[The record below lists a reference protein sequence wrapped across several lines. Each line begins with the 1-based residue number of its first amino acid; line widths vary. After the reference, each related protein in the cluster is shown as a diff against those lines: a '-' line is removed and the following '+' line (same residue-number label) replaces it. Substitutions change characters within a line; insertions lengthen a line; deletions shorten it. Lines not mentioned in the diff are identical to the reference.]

1 MKSKLLNTVAA
12 SLLALSALNANAGP
26 IPYPNPGVPNPVTYA
41 FTAASTGD
49 VLAYFW
55 GSTAG
60 YTSTLSLLVNGVDT
74 GISGLNNH
82 SSAYGDVL
90 NFGTVNAGDSLVFR
104 LNVLT
109 TGDYW
114 YSDTG
119 LNYDGVNHVY
129 STSFDGDSIIPAGI
143 FVSFEDLP
151 FGGDFNYNDEDFV
164 FTNIRDFNDVSE
176 PLGVLLVGA
185 GLAGIGMLRR
195 RKH

>member
-1 MKSKLLNTVAA
+1 MKSKLIN
-12 SLLALSALNANAGP
+12 SLLAGALAISAWSAQAGP
-26 IPYPNPGVPNPVTYA
+26 IPYPNPGVLNPVNYA

-49 VLAYFW
+49 VVAYFW
-55 GSTAG
+55 GSTAS

-74 GISGLNNH
+74 GIVGLNNH
-82 SSAYGDVL
+82 TSAYGDAL

-109 TGDYW
+109 TGDAW
-114 YSDTG
+114 YSDIG

-129 STSFDGDSIIPAGI
+129 STNFGGDALIPAGT
-143 FVSFEDLP
+143 FVAFEDLP

-164 FTNIRDFNDVSE
+164 FTNILDIGQVPE
-176 PLGVLLVGA
+176 PFSALLVGGA
-185 GLAGIGMLRR
+185 LAGMFVVRR

>member
-1 MKSKLLNTVAA
+1 MKSKLMNA
-12 SLLALSALNANAGP
+12 LLAGALAISAWSAQAGP
-26 IPYPNPGVPNPVTYA
+26 IPYPNPGVLNPVNYA

-49 VLAYFW
+49 VVAYFW

-74 GISGLNNH
+74 GIVGLNNH
-82 SSAYGDVL
+82 TSAYGDAL

-109 TGDYW
+109 TGDFW

-129 STSFDGDSIIPAGI
+129 STDFGGDAFIPAGT

-151 FGGDFNYNDEDFV
+151 FGGDLNYNDEDFV
-164 FTNIRDFNDVSE
+164 FTNILDIGQVPE
-176 PLGVLLVGA
+176 PFSALLLGGA
-185 GLAGIGMLRR
+185 LAGMAIVRR
-195 RKH
+195 RKN

>member
-1 MKSKLLNTVAA
+1 MKSKLLNTLAA
-12 SLLALSALNANAGP
+12 SILALSALSANAGP
-26 IPYPNPGVPNPVTYA
+26 IPYPNAGVPNPVTYA

-49 VLAYFW
+49 VMAYFW

-82 SSAYGDVL
+82 SSAYGDFL

-104 LNVLT
+104 LNVHD

-129 STSFDGDSIIPAGI
+129 STSFDGDSYIPVGT

-164 FTNIRDFNDVSE
+164 FTNIRNINDVPE
-176 PLGVLLVGA
+176 PVGALLLGA
-185 GLAGIGMLRR
+185 GLAGLALVRR
-195 RKH
+195 RKR